1 MIRHQIYIEN
11 PHVRIIHRAVEV
23 LKNGGIV
30 IYPTDTVYGI
40 GCSIFNKN
48 AIERLYKIKGKSKF
62 ESMSMI
68 CASIQQ
74 ASEYAHI
81 SNYSFRVLKKCFPG
95 PFTIILQAK
104 HQVAKLMLSRQ
115 KEIGIR
121 IPDSPLC
128 QMLVEELEHPILNT
142 SVTTPEDDLVF
153 YPDFDADDVYTNA
166 AEMML
171 DAGPY
176 HETVESTVARIRENE
191 VEILRQGKGDINKLF
206 I

>member
-11 PHVRIIHRAVEV
+11 PHIRIIHRAVEV

-74 ASEYAHI
+74 ASEYVHI
-81 SNYSFRVLKKCFPG
+81 SNYTFRILKKCFPG

-104 HQVAKLMLSRQ
+104 HQVTKLMLSRQ

-121 IPDSPLC
+121 IPDSTLC
-128 QMLVEELEHPILNT
+128 EMLVGELDHPILNT
-142 SVTTPEDDLVF
+142 TVTTPEDDQVF
-153 YPDFDADDVYTNA
+153 YPEVDANDVYTDA

-171 DAGPY
+171 DAGSY
-176 HETVESTVARIRENE
+176 YEAILSTVARIRDNE
-191 VEILRQGKGDINKLF
+191 VEILREGKGDINKLF

>member
-1 MIRHQIYIEN
+1 MIRQQIHIEN
-11 PHVRIIHRAVEV
+11 PHIRIIHKAVDV

-68 CASIQQ
+68 CSSIHQ
-74 ASEYAHI
+74 ASEYVHI
-81 SNYSFRVLKKCFPG
+81 SNYTFRVLKKCFPG

-128 QMLVEELEHPILNT
+128 EMLVEELEYPILNT
-142 SVTTPEDDLVF
+142 SVTTTEDDLVF
-153 YPDFDADDVYTNA
+153 YPDFDADDLYTGA

-171 DAGPY
+171 DAGPF
-176 HETVESTVARIRENE
+176 HETIESTVARIKDNE
-191 VEILRQGKGDINKLF
+191 VEIIRKGKGDSDKLF

>member
-11 PHVRIIHRAVEV
+11 PHIRIIHRAVEV

-74 ASEYAHI
+74 ASEYVHI
-81 SNYSFRVLKKCFPG
+81 SNYTFRILKKCFPG

-104 HQVAKLMLSRQ
+104 HQVTKLMLSRQ

-121 IPDSPLC
+121 IPDSTLC
-128 QMLVEELEHPILNT
+128 EMLVGELDHPILNT
-142 SVTTPEDDLVF
+142 TVTTPEDDQVF
-153 YPDFDADDVYTNA
+153 YPEVDANDVYTDA

-171 DAGPY
+171 DAGSY
-176 HETVESTVARIRENE
+176 YETILSTVARIRDNE
-191 VEILRQGKGDINKLF
+191 VEILREGKGDINKLF

>member
-11 PHVRIIHRAVEV
+11 PHIRIIHRAVEV
-23 LKNGGIV
+23 LKDGGIV

-48 AIERLYKIKGKSKF
+48 AIERLYRIKGKSKF

-74 ASEYAHI
+74 ASEYVHI
-81 SNYSFRVLKKCFPG
+81 SNYTFRILKKCFPG

-104 HQVAKLMLSRQ
+104 HQIAKLMLSRQ

-128 QMLVEELEHPILNT
+128 QVLVDELKHPILNT

-153 YPDFDADDVYTNA
+153 YPDFDANDAYTEA

-176 HETVESTVARIRENE
+176 YETIESTVARIRE
-191 VEILRQGKGDINKLF
+191 KLF